1 MNALGAFARVAL
13 RARARVA
20 ALLALGALAC
30 SGNVKTY
37 QAKPPAQPAPSSSV
51 APDPEPWRS
60 ERPKA
65 GQPGELH
72 FPEPNVVK
80 LANGLSVY
88 LVHRPTAVVT
98 FDFVVR
104 HGASSVPEGKSG
116 LAALTA
122 RLLVESTKKHPS
134 RELAEAA
141 ENLGAPLSSSAGRD
155 ESTVSL
161 SALKSDAER
170 ALALLA
176 EVVRE
181 PAFDPKE
188 FERVRA
194 EWVDQLVGERQAP
207 DRLASLA
214 GLRLLNGPVLGAPVD
229 GGVSDVKRLRVSDLK
244 DFHARRYVPSES
256 ALIVVGDVGF
266 EALKPGLDQSFGSW
280 RAQAQ
285 TQKAPVPALPAPN
298 PGLKLVAID
307 RPGAVQTAIFAGQR
321 FPPRASPGFEAR
333 EVLGEVVGGL
343 FTSRINM
350 NLREKHA
357 YTYGASARPIAT
369 RQWGAFVVGTS
380 VRTDA
385 TAPALS
391 EALHELQ
398 LARDPTLGAPLRP
411 DEIARAKA
419 GLLHALGAR
428 LEHGSLIAGSMV
440 QLFSLDLGND
450 YFSRYPGLVNA
461 VSTSE
466 LEASQRLL
474 DPEDLIVVVVGDLA
488 QIRPGF
494 DKLGWKLEPAAEALT
509 D

>member
-1 MNALGAFARVAL
+1 MNASARFGRAL
-13 RARARVA
+13 RAAFA
-20 ALLALGALAC
+20 LALFGVVAC

-37 QAKPPAQPAPSSSV
+37 QAKPPAPPAPSSSV

-65 GQPGELH
+65 GKPGELH
-72 FPEPNVVK
+72 FPEPNLLK

-88 LVHRPTAVVT
+88 IVERPTAVVALE
-98 FDFVVR
+98 FVVR
-104 HGASSVPEGKSG
+104 HGASSLTEGKSG

-122 RLLVESTKKHPS
+122 RLLVESTKKHSS
-134 RELAEAA
+134 RDLAEAA
-141 ENLGAPLSSSAGRD
+141 ESLGSPLSSNASRD

-161 SALKSDAER
+161 SVLKSDTDR

-181 PAFDPKE
+181 PAFDEKE
-188 FERVRA
+188 FERVRG
-194 EWVDQLVGERQAP
+194 EWVDGLVAERQAP

-214 GLRLLNGPVLGAPVD
+214 GLRLLNGPVLGAPVS
-229 GGVSDVKRLRVSDLK
+229 GGLTDVKRLRVTDLK
-244 DFHARRYVPSES
+244 EFHARRYVPSDS
-256 ALIVVGDVGF
+256 ALVIVGDTGF
-266 EALKPGLDQSFGSW
+266 EALRPSLDRYFGSW
-280 RAQAQ
+280 RAAAPPAKSPPAQ
-285 TQKAPVPALPAPN
+285 LPPPN

-321 FPPRASPGFEAR
+321 FPPRSAPGFEAR
-333 EVLGEVVGGL
+333 EVLGEIVGGL

-357 YTYGASARPIAT
+357 YTYGASARPVAT

-398 LARDPTLGAPLRP
+398 LARDPSLGAPLTNE
-411 DEIARAKA
+411 EIARAKA
-419 GLLHALGAR
+419 ALLHELGAR
-428 LEHGSLIAGSMV
+428 LEHGSLIAGSIV
-440 QLFSLDLGND
+440 NLFSLDLGTN
-450 YFSRYPGLVNA
+450 YYTHYPELVNA
-461 VSTSE
+461 VTPAD

-474 DPEDLIVVVVGDLA
+474 SPEDLIVVVVGDVA

-494 DKLGWKLEPAAEALT
+494 DKLGWKLEPADDSLT

>member
-1 MNALGAFARVAL
+1 VN
-13 RARARVA
+13 ARARYDRAQSA
-20 ALLALGALAC
+20 ALAGLCLLGAVAC

-37 QAKPPAQPAPSSSV
+37 QAKPPAAPAPSSSV

-60 ERPKA
+60 ERPKP
-65 GQPGELH
+65 GKPGEIN
-72 FPEPNVVK
+72 FPEPNLVK
-80 LANGLSVY
+80 LANGFSVY

-122 RLLVESTKKHPS
+122 RMLVESTKKHPS

-141 ENLGAPLSSSAGRD
+141 EDLGAPLSSSAGRD

-161 SALKSDAER
+161 SALKGDAER

-181 PAFDPKE
+181 PAFDAKE
-188 FERVRA
+188 FERVRG
-194 EWVDQLVGERQAP
+194 EWVDQLVAERQAP

-214 GLRLLNGPVLGAPVD
+214 GLRLLNGPVIGAPVD
-229 GGVSDVKRLRVSDLK
+229 GGVTDVKHLRVTDLK
-244 DFHARRYVPSES
+244 DFHARRYVPSDS
-256 ALIVVGDVGF
+256 ALVVVGDVGF
-266 EALKPGLDQSFGSW
+266 EALKSSLDASFGAW
-280 RAQAQ
+280 RAA
-285 TQKAPVPALPAPN
+285 APPPKTAAPQLPPPN

-321 FPPRASPGFEAR
+321 FPNRGTPGYEAR

-391 EALHELQ
+391 ETLHELQ

-411 DEIARAKA
+411 DEIGRAKA
-419 GLLHALGAR
+419 ALLHALGAH
-428 LEHGSLIAGSMV
+428 LEHGALVASSIV
-440 QLFSLDLGND
+440 QLFSLGLGND
-450 YFSRYPGLVNA
+450 YFTRYPALVNA
-461 VSTSE
+461 VSASD
-466 LEASQRLL
+466 LDASQRLL
-474 DPEDLIVVVVGDLA
+474 DPEDLIVVVVGDVA

-494 DKLGWKLEPAAEALT
+494 DKLGWKLEPAEDALT